1 MTSKFNEWVS
11 AARLRTIPLS
21 VSGVLIGSFSS
32 LNDNKFNLSIFLLA
46 LLTTVSYQVLSNF
59 ANDYG
64 DGIKGTD
71 KNRIGPKRAVQSGA
85 IKLEEMKKGII
96 VTTIF
101 SLFLTILLVY
111 SAFPDDLANIFVFI
125 SLGVL
130 AIFAAIK
137 YTIGSNAYGYL
148 GFGDVFVFLFFGL
161 VSVLGSHFLFTRS
174 FSFSLIYPACT
185 IGLLCSGVLNL
196 NNMRDVANDRVN
208 KKNTIAVMLGP
219 YKSKIYHSI
228 LILLAIILMVKFHF
242 LNNIKSA
249 LLTILFV
256 LLLLWLIL
264 QLFQVYKVS
273 EAKNFDF
280 YLKPLVSS
288 TVLYSLLLS
297 IHYLGIL

>member
-1 MTSKFNEWVS
+1 MASKFNEWVS

-32 LNDNKFNLSIFLLA
+32 LNDNKFNLYIFLLA
-46 LLTTVSYQVLSNF
+46 LLTTISYQVLSNF

-85 IKLEEMKKGII
+85 IKLKEMKKGII

-101 SLFLTILLVY
+101 SLFLTVLLVY
-111 SAFPDDLANIFVFI
+111 SAFPDDLVNIFVFI
-125 SLGVL
+125 SLGAL
-130 AIFAAIK
+130 AIFSAIK